1 MQLFKHLNSICKY
14 YRECKHCTLYN
25 EQAVQ
30 SAVLPPSLFNKDVE
44 EDCDVN
50 VDNDNQGKGGGRHSD
65 RKDGQQHIY
74 ESQ

>member
-1 MQLFKHLNSICKY
+1 MLRSSTANSVLTFVGTHAAN
-14 YRECKHCTLYN
+14 RANRVH
-25 EQAVQ
+25 
-30 SAVLPPSLFNKDVE
+30 SAVLPPSFLNKAVE
-44 EDCDVN
+44 EDSDID

>member
-1 MQLFKHLNSICKY
+1 MLS
-14 YRECKHCTLYN
+14 
-25 EQAVQ
+25 
-30 SAVLPPSLFNKDVE
+30 PSLFDKAVDEESDV
-44 EDCDVN
+44 D